1 MDRCQVHF
9 QNMNVVFRRT
19 IRLTTPG
26 TITRHFSQRR
36 RIQPTSHQRIES
48 VIDKKPRSYPT
59 NHQIPYEVVQVQ
71 ESDGTLNPSVNL
83 PHLLA
88 TVDKS
93 THLVRLISHIP
104 PIVRVLTHV
113 EDKMN
118 KLERKADMKTRKN
131 KGQVTTKEVRLTWI
145 TSDADYE
152 HKMTM
157 ARKELEK
164 GDVRIDF
171 LFCSPSGVR
180 VPSRLEVNDQL
191 QKVADSFSDVSNEWK
206 ERVVFR
212 GTARLHL
219 QSTVRASKVMPSR
232 GELEE
237 LARKSLERSE
247 KSRRQSKKDL
257 GTYPA

>member
-1 MDRCQVHF
+1 
-9 QNMNVVFRRT
+9 MNVVFRRT
-19 IRLTTPG
+19 TIRFPG
-26 TITRHFSQRR
+26 TITRHFSQRKA
-36 RIQPTSHQRIES
+36 RIQQTSHIQTES
-48 VIDKKPRSYPT
+48 VIGKKSRSFPT
-59 NHQIPYEVVQVQ
+59 NHQIPYEVIQVQ
-71 ESDGTLNPSVNL
+71 EADGTLHPSVNL

-93 THLVRLISHIP
+93 THLVRLISHSP

-118 KLERKADMKTRKN
+118 KLERKADMKARKN

-180 VPSRLEVNDQL
+180 APSRLEMEEQL
-191 QKVADSFSDVSNEWK
+191 QKVADSFADVSNEWK

-219 QSTVRASKVMPSR
+219 QSTVRASKVLPSR
-232 GELEE
+232 SELEE

-257 GTYPA
+257 GTLSA